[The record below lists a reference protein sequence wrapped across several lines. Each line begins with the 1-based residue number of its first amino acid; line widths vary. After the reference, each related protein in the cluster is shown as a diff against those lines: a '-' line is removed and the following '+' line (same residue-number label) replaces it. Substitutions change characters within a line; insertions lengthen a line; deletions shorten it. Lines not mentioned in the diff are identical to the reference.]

1 MDASK
6 RLLMLCNREN
16 GKITR
21 HPENLRKLDNDVE
34 HYFVEVTSRDGIQY
48 GLQAYGEEAISLYKE
63 TMKTRKEY
71 LTLRS
76 KSFHAFYHSPLS
88 LFSFTN
94 LRDTEFIQ

>member
-1 MDASK
+1 
-6 RLLMLCNREN
+6 
-16 GKITR
+16 
-21 HPENLRKLDNDVE
+21 VE
-34 HYFVEVTSRDGIQY
+34 HYFVEVTCSDGIQY

-63 TMKTRKEY
+63 TLKTWKEY